1 MIFSSIIFLLHFLP
15 VTLALYY
22 LAPPRLKNTV
32 LFLCS
37 LLFYCWGE
45 VRFFPVMLALILINY
60 LCGLGMGRF
69 DQNKT
74 ARRVLLVV
82 ALVGSLGMLF
92 YFKYANFVL
101 ESINALLGTS
111 FAPIQGISVLPLG
124 ISFYTFQTLSYS
136 IDVYRREVETEPNII
151 DFGAYVVMFPQL
163 IAGPIVKYRDVSA
176 QLHVYKNRYNLAQI
190 EEGMTLFIFGLAKKV
205 LLADAIGALWTDLIG
220 VADDPAVTFVGLA
233 NASTPLVWLGILAY
247 SFQLYFDFSGYSM
260 MAIGMGKMLGFDFPQ
275 NFNFPYISRS
285 ITEFWRR
292 WHMTLSGWFREYV
305 YIPLGGNRKG
315 LKRQILN
322 LFIVELLTGI
332 WHGAN
337 WNFICWGLYYFV
349 LLAVEKLFLLKH
361 LEKGRVWPHIY
372 TLFLVVVGWAMF
384 VGNDPG
390 VEFGLLFQKLF
401 IPSGGVSPVYFL
413 RNYGVL
419 LVVSMLCCTPLVAKL
434 WDWLRRRTWTRLATV
449 GLLLVVTTA
458 YVVGNTNSPFLYFN
472 F

>member
-1 MIFSSIIFLLHFLP
+1 MIFSSIIFLIHFLP

-60 LCGLGMGRF
+60 LCGLGMERF

-101 ESINALLGTS
+101 ESINALLGAS

-136 IDVYRREVETEPNII
+136 IDVYRREVDTEHNII

>member
-1 MIFSSIIFLLHFLP
+1 MIFSSIIFLIHFLP

-136 IDVYRREVETEPNII
+136 IDVYRREVDTEHNII

-419 LVVSMLCCTPLVAKL
+419 LVMSVLCCTPLVAKL

>member
-1 MIFSSIIFLLHFLP
+1 MIFSSIIFLIHFLP

-136 IDVYRREVETEPNII
+136 IDVYRREVDTEHNII

-190 EEGMTLFIFGLAKKV
+190 EEGVTLFIFGLAKKV

>member
-136 IDVYRREVETEPNII
+136 IDVYRREVDTEHNII

-190 EEGMTLFIFGLAKKV
+190 EEGMILFIFGLAKKV

-419 LVVSMLCCTPLVAKL
+419 LAVSMLCCTPLVAKL

>member
-101 ESINALLGTS
+101 ESINALLGTN

-419 LVVSMLCCTPLVAKL
+419 LVVSVLCCTPLVAKL

>member
-1 MIFSSIIFLLHFLP
+1 MIFSSIIFLIHFLP

-60 LCGLGMGRF
+60 LCGLGMERF

-136 IDVYRREVETEPNII
+136 IDVYRREVDTEHNII

-349 LLAVEKLFLLKH
+349 LLAVEKLFLLRH

>member
-1 MIFSSIIFLLHFLP
+1 MIFSSIIFLIHFLP

-101 ESINALLGTS
+101 ESINALLGAS

-136 IDVYRREVETEPNII
+136 IDVYRREVDTEHNII

-419 LVVSMLCCTPLVAKL
+419 LAVSVLCCTPLVAKL